1 MTIVHDN
8 LDEENWDIRE
18 TFAFF
23 GRATYMA
30 SVLEVGLA
38 HVLMHGQFMKQV
50 RDEYIATKGKNFDR
64 KAYESSFDKFMEEQF
79 AQTMGNLI
87 KRINAFANFDD
98 ALKARLVDA
107 KKRRDFLAHHFWREK
122 SVEFFTAEGR
132 SKMRDELMMD
142 AEQFG
147 QLDRDID
154 AAAKTMRQ
162 RLGIDDRVID
172 EYNERQM
179 ARLKAGLPWDD
190 EPPNARGA

>member
-1 MTIVHDN
+1 
-8 LDEENWDIRE
+8 
-18 TFAFF
+18 
-23 GRATYMA
+23 
-30 SVLEVGLA
+30 
-38 HVLMHGQFMKQV
+38 MKQV

-154 AAAKTMRQ
+154 AAAKTMRE

-190 EPPNARGA
+190 EPPNARGT